1 MIKQNPFSLYD
12 FLGYFIPGALLIY
25 SFIALDYIN
34 EANFPV
40 MENITYDAS
49 NFGVDKIF
57 FFIII
62 SYALGHLTN
71 FLSSITI
78 EKYAI
83 WKYDYPSKFLLNL
96 EKTDYWKENNK
107 SGYFL
112 RVLLPILILPV
123 TIFDW
128 IIGDV
133 LNLRAVYTRGLDK
146 LLTEVITEKGE
157 ALIRKIFKNK
167 NKAFTEI
174 HMNDYDF
181 FRIFSHYA
189 YENSKQHQSKLINY
203 VTLYGFLRAMTLI
216 CVFFFWLSIYYLI
229 DGNDGIS
236 FIVIFSIGLISN
248 IFFMAFMK
256 FYRRYTLEG
265 LMIIAIDTEIDK
277 EE

>member
-25 SFIALDYIN
+25 SFIALGYIN
-34 EANFPV
+34 DTDIPIIK
-40 MENITYDAS
+40 NITDDA
-49 NFGVDKIF
+49 NNTGVDKIF

-71 FLSSITI
+71 FISSITI

-96 EKTDYWKENNK
+96 DKTDYWKENNK

-112 RVLLPILILPV
+112 RVLLPILIFPV
-123 TIFDW
+123 TIFDL
-128 IIGDV
+128 IIGDF
-133 LNLRAVYTRGLDK
+133 LNLKALYTRGLDK

-167 NKAFTEI
+167 NNSFEEI
-174 HMNDYDF
+174 HMNNYDF

-189 YENSKQHQSKLINY
+189 YENSKQHQNKLINY

-216 CVFFFWLSIYYLI
+216 SVFFFWLSIYYLI
-229 DGNDGIS
+229 EGNDGIS
-236 FIVIFSIGLISN
+236 LIIILSIGLISN

-277 EE
+277 KE